1 MLPRPARPAG
11 TPPPR
16 VASAL
21 GPGTEKPFVP
31 PLAPAPPPAAPPTI
45 HTAAAAAGTAGR
57 SAVPRPAR
65 IPASADDEF
74 TRLLAHPPA
83 ALGEGHHHHLRVP
96 SRARF
101 NPRVFAGALSSTLSG
116 SPETLATARRIT
128 VTAAVTAASPAAW
141 FLTRSANGLPVPA
154 HGAGD
159 VLDPSGSFL
168 GMFAWVWIL
177 WVPVFAGS
185 VAYACFQWLPSQ
197 RENPRHAWAGPLTAA
212 AVVLAVLWLWAVHT
226 GNPAAGFGLA
236 GAQVALGLTSI
247 HLTASR
253 PAGSRQERLFT
264 NGPLAVFLGVSI
276 LALLACLGSWLTQQQ
291 ADAGGWGAEAWT
303 LIALVSVV
311 IGVTTICMTDRG
323 QLAVAWSVVLGLAGM
338 GLARLLE
345 EPGAVWP
352 AVGAFSAAFLILVS
366 AGSRRHQVDHASR
379 RAQREWLTAEASAR
393 AAAEEPEA
401 AHT

>member
-11 TPPPR
+11 TPQPP

-21 GPGTEKPFVP
+21 EQGAAKPFVP
-31 PLAPAPPPAAPPTI
+31 PLAPTPPPAAPPTI
-45 HTAAAAAGTAGR
+45 HPAAAGTTGR
-57 SAVPRPAR
+57 SAVPQPAG
-65 IPASADDEF
+65 IPESVDDDF
-74 TRLLAHPPA
+74 TRLLAHPPVA
-83 ALGEGHHHHLRVP
+83 PGEGYVHHLRVS
-96 SRARF
+96 SRNRF
-101 NPRVFAGALSSTLSG
+101 TPREFADALWSTLSG
-116 SPETLATARRIT
+116 SPETAATARRIT
-128 VTAAVTAASPAAW
+128 VTAAVSVAAPAAW
-141 FLTRSANGLPVPA
+141 FLTGWATGLPVPA
-154 HGAGD
+154 HGSGD
-159 VLDPSGSFL
+159 VLDPSGSLL

-197 RENPRHAWAGPLTAA
+197 RENPRHTWAGPLTAA
-212 AVVLAVLWLWAVHT
+212 AVVLAVLWLWAVHA
-226 GNPAAGFGLA
+226 GNPAAGFWLA
-236 GAQVALGLTSI
+236 GAQVAVGLTAI
-247 HLTASR
+247 HLTDSR
-253 PAGSRQERLFT
+253 PAGSRREQLFT
-264 NGPLAVFLGVSI
+264 DSPLAVFLGVSI

-291 ADAGGWGAEAWT
+291 ADTGGWGAEAWT

-345 EPGAVWP
+345 EPPAVWP

-379 RAQREWLTAEASAR
+379 RAQREWLRAEASAR
-393 AAAEEPEA
+393 ADAEEPEA